1 MTSSKLQEAGEEVGF
16 SWETDYA
23 QSWEVLR
30 EDASGSLQPTLDILL
45 QRESEYLQR
54 RRQHTDLALRRGIM
68 RHLIL
73 AIDWSCAALLAD
85 ASPNRGVWTLNAA
98 VRPFIRDFF
107 DQNPLSQIGILILR
121 DGLAEKVSDLS
132 PNLQDHEQALDKLIE
147 QHQSSSDAVAPY
159 SPKGAI
165 SLLNCL
171 KVAHSILSHVPNHG
185 TREVL
190 MLQFGLSSQ
199 DPGNVFDIIP
209 DLVSSK
215 VRLSVVSCY
224 GEVSVAKK
232 LALQTGGDYS
242 VALNDR
248 SFLDFTREH
257 LSPPLITLSPAGQ
270 GRRQASYLV
279 SMGFPSER
287 IFQEQEHVLC
297 TCHGD
302 LHVRGYQCPKCHSLV
317 CQLPVDCPV
326 CRLTLISA
334 LHLAKSYHHLFPP
347 PSFKDYHAPLSA
359 SENALRAECT
369 GCRQTIMAPNVTK
382 EGFAAGV
389 CSRCENLYCHIC
401 NHFIHTVLYNCP
413 SCK

>member
-1 MTSSKLQEAGEEVGF
+1 MASGKTQEAGEEVGF

-54 RRQHTDLALRRGIM
+54 RRQQTDLALRRGIM
-68 RHLIL
+68 RHMIL
-73 AIDWSCAALLAD
+73 AIDWSCAALLVD
-85 ASPNRGVWTLNAA
+85 ASPNRGVWALNAA

-121 DGLAEKVSDLS
+121 DGIAEQVSDLG
-132 PNLQDHEQALDKLIE
+132 PNVQDHEQALERLIE
-147 QHQSSSDAVAPY
+147 QRQSSSGTAAPY
-159 SPKGAI
+159 SPKGAL

-171 KVAHSILSHVPNHG
+171 KVAHSILSHVPSHG

-199 DPGNVFDIIP
+199 DPGNVFDILS
-209 DLVSSK
+209 DLASSK

-248 SFLDFTREH
+248 SFVDLTREH
-257 LSPPLITLSPAGQ
+257 LSPPLITLPSAGQ
-270 GRRQASYLV
+270 SGRRQASYLV
-279 SMGFPSER
+279 SMGFPSEK
-287 IFQEQEHVLC
+287 IFQEQEYFLC

-302 LHVRGYQCPKCHSLV
+302 LHVRGFQCPKCRALV
-317 CQLPVDCPV
+317 CQLPVDCPI

-334 LHLAKSYHHLFPP
+334 PHLAKSYHHLFPP
-347 PSFKDYHAPLSA
+347 PSFGDYHAPSA
-359 SENALRAECT
+359 SENALGAECT
-369 GCRQTIMAPNVTK
+369 GCRQVIATSNATK

-389 CSRCENLYCHIC
+389 CSRCGHLYCQTC
-401 NHFIHTVLYNCP
+401 NHFIHTILYNCP